1 MSTEASPTIHATA
14 VLLNGKGVLIRGAS
28 GSGKSRLALALL
40 DAAGCQAS
48 PDAGEHT
55 TSPNA
60 LIGDDWLVLSHDET
74 QVLVSPGPNLA
85 GLIEVRGIGLL
96 GLPWRDRAVLHLL
109 VDLRHVDEIER
120 LPEVRTQAFG
130 GQTLHHVA
138 VPIGDLAHQCLLV
151 RTALHLLA
159 R

>member
-1 MSTEASPTIHATA
+1 MSLEASPMIHATA
-14 VLLNGKGVLIRGAS
+14 ILLDGLGVLIRGES

-40 DAAGCQAS
+40 DAAGCRAS
-48 PDAGEHT
+48 PDTGERT
-55 TSPNA
+55 TSSNA
-60 LIGDDWLVLSHDET
+60 LIGDDWLVLSNDGV
-74 QVLVSPGPNLA
+74 QILVSPGPNLA

-96 GLPWRDRAVLHLL
+96 GLPWRDRAALHLL
-109 VDLRHVDEIER
+109 VDLRHVGEVER
-120 LPEVRTQAFG
+120 MPQARTQEFG
-130 GQTLHHVA
+130 EQTLHHVA